1 MKKLAV
7 HYQGWGEDWLL
18 GTLADDG
25 RDLLFEYSQRALDE
39 QLELSP
45 VRLKL
50 GTVTYSGFPAHLWG
64 LPGLMADA
72 LPDGWGR
79 LLMDRLARKQGL
91 NPALL
96 SPLDRLAF
104 VGSRAIGALAFVPA
118 NTLQLDDH
126 DVALLALATEAQV
139 VLTTPKGAETFA
151 LTELALLGGSPHG
164 ARPKVL
170 VHLTESG
177 QVSTL
182 ARPDSQAWLV
192 KFQAAGESKE
202 VCVLEDVYAQLARDC
217 GIDMP
222 RTRHFDLG
230 PKLAAF
236 GTCRFDV
243 EDSQRVP
250 THTLAGLLHANF
262 ALPGAVDYTTFLR
275 ATRLLTRDE
284 REVKKAFG
292 RAVFN
297 VVFNNRDD
305 HPKNFSFRLHRDR
318 CWKLAPG
325 YDLTFNQGPRGEHQM
340 DVCGEARAIR
350 RQDLL
355 QLAAQA
361 SLDRRWASGEI
372 DRALD
377 ISSNFRVRA
386 QAVGLSP
393 ALTDTVVT
401 QLGINSAHLRL

>member
-25 RDLLFEYSQRALDE
+25 RDLLFEYSKRALDE
-39 QLELSP
+39 ALELSP

-50 GTVTYSGFPAHLWG
+50 STATYGGFPAHLWG

-118 NTLQLDDH
+118 NALQLDDH
-126 DVALLALATEAQV
+126 DVALLGLATQAQV
-139 VLTTPKGAETFA
+139 VLSGADTSA

-170 VHLTESG
+170 VHLSDDG
-177 QVSTL
+177 QASTL
-182 ARPDSQAWLV
+182 ARAGSQAWLV

-202 VCVLEDVYAQLARDC
+202 VCLLEDVYAQLARDC
-217 GIDMP
+217 GIDTP
-222 RTRHFDLG
+222 RTRYFDLG
-230 PKLAAF
+230 PQLAAF

-243 EDSQRVP
+243 ENGMRVP

-325 YDLTFNQGPRGEHQM
+325 YDLTFSEGPRGEHQM
-340 DVCGEARAIR
+340 DVCGEAGAIT

-355 QLAAQA
+355 QLAAQGG
-361 SLDRRWASGEI
+361 LDRHWASGEI
-372 DRALD
+372 DRALGV
-377 ISSNFRVRA
+377 SSSFRGRA
-386 QAVGLSP
+386 LEVGLSR
-393 ALTDTVVT
+393 ALTDTVAR
-401 QLGINSAHLRL
+401 QLAINTANLRP

>member
-7 HYQGWGEDWLL
+7 RYQGWGEDWLL

-25 RDLLFEYSQRALDE
+25 RDLLFEYSKRALDE
-39 QLELSP
+39 ALELSP

-50 GTVTYSGFPAHLWG
+50 STATYGGFPAHLWG

-118 NTLQLDDH
+118 NALQLDDH
-126 DVALLALATEAQV
+126 DVALLGLATQAQV
-139 VLTTPKGAETFA
+139 VLSGADTSA

-170 VHLTESG
+170 VHLSDDG
-177 QVSTL
+177 QASTL
-182 ARPDSQAWLV
+182 ARAGSQAWLV

-202 VCVLEDVYAQLARDC
+202 ICLLEEVYAQLARDC

-222 RTRHFDLG
+222 RTRYFDLG
-230 PKLAAF
+230 PQLAAF

-243 EDSQRVP
+243 ENGMRVP

-275 ATRLLTRDE
+275 ATRMLTRDE

-325 YDLTFNQGPRGEHQM
+325 YDLTFSEGPRGEHQM
-340 DVCGEARAIR
+340 DVCGEARAIER
-350 RQDLL
+350 NDLL

-361 SLDRRWASGEI
+361 GLDSRWAGGEI
-372 DRALD
+372 DRALGV
-377 ISSNFRVRA
+377 SSSFRSRA
-386 QAVGLSP
+386 QIDSLST
-393 ALTDTVVT
+393 ADRKSVV
-401 QLGINSAHLRL
+401 

>member
-7 HYQGWGEDWLL
+7 RYQGWGEDWLL

-25 RDLLFEYSQRALDE
+25 RDLLFEYSKRALDE
-39 QLELSP
+39 ALELSP

-50 GTVTYSGFPAHLWG
+50 STATYGGFPAHLWG

-118 NTLQLDDH
+118 NALQLDDH
-126 DVALLALATEAQV
+126 DVALLGLATQAQV
-139 VLTTPKGAETFA
+139 VLSGADTSA

-170 VHLTESG
+170 VHLSDDG
-177 QVSTL
+177 QASTL
-182 ARPDSQAWLV
+182 ARAGSQAWLV

-202 VCVLEDVYAQLARDC
+202 VCLLEEVYAQLARDC

-222 RTRHFDLG
+222 RTRYFDLG
-230 PKLAAF
+230 PQLAAF

-243 EDSQRVP
+243 ENGMRVP

-275 ATRLLTRDE
+275 ATRMLTRDE

-325 YDLTFNQGPRGEHQM
+325 YDLTFSEGPRGEHQM
-340 DVCGEARAIR
+340 DVCGEAGAIT

-355 QLAAQA
+355 QLAAQGG
-361 SLDRRWASGEI
+361 LDRHWASGEI
-372 DRALD
+372 DRALGV
-377 ISSNFRVRA
+377 SSSFRGRA
-386 QAVGLSP
+386 LEVGLSR
-393 ALTDTVVT
+393 ALTDTVAR
-401 QLGINSAHLRL
+401 QLAINTANLRP

>member
-45 VRLKL
+45 VRFKL
-50 GTVTYSGFPAHLWG
+50 RTATYSGFPAHLWG

-104 VGSRAIGALAFVPA
+104 VGARAIGALAFEPVNA
-118 NTLQLDDH
+118 LQLDDH
-126 DVALLALATEAQV
+126 DVALLALATQV
-139 VLTTPKGAETFA
+139 KMVLSGDETSV

-170 VHLTESG
+170 VHMTEDG

-182 ARPDSQAWLV
+182 ARPGSQAWLV
-192 KFQAAGESKE
+192 KFQAADESKE
-202 VCVLEDVYAQLARDC
+202 VCVLEHVYAQLARDC

-222 RTRHFDLG
+222 RTRHFDLE
-230 PKLAAF
+230 PQLAAF
-236 GTCRFDV
+236 ATCRFDV
-243 EDSQRVP
+243 EDGLRVP

-275 ATRLLTRDE
+275 AARLLTRDE

-325 YDLTFNQGPRGEHQM
+325 YDLTFNEGPRGEHQM

-355 QLAAQA
+355 QLAIQA

-372 DRALD
+372 DQMLD
-377 ISSNFRVRA
+377 ISSSFRDRA
-386 QAVGLSP
+386 QAVGLSH
-393 ALTDTVVT
+393 ALTGTVVK
-401 QLGINSAHLRL
+401 QLGVNSAHLRP

>member
-45 VRLKL
+45 VRFKL
-50 GTVTYSGFPAHLWG
+50 RTATYSGFPVHLWG

-104 VGSRAIGALAFVPA
+104 VGARAIGALAFEPVNA
-118 NTLQLDDH
+118 LQLDDH
-126 DVALLALATEAQV
+126 DVALLALATQV
-139 VLTTPKGAETFA
+139 KMVLSGDETSV

-170 VHLTESG
+170 VHMTEDG

-182 ARPDSQAWLV
+182 ARQGSQAWLV
-192 KFQAAGESKE
+192 KFQAADESKE
-202 VCVLEDVYAQLARDC
+202 VCVLEHVYAQLARDC

-230 PKLAAF
+230 PQLAAF
-236 GTCRFDV
+236 ATCRFDV
-243 EDSQRVP
+243 EDGLRVP

-275 ATRLLTRDE
+275 AARLLTRDE

-325 YDLTFNQGPRGEHQM
+325 YDLTFNEGPRGEHQM

-355 QLAAQA
+355 QLAIQA

-372 DRALD
+372 DQMLD
-377 ISSNFRVRA
+377 ISSSFRDRA
-386 QAVGLSP
+386 QAVGLSH
-393 ALTDTVVT
+393 ALTGTVVK
-401 QLGINSAHLRL
+401 QLGVNSAHLRP